1 MNELTIHADFT
12 ALDAMLRR
20 LRKEER
26 PVRIVHDGV
35 EYGVYQEFGTTK
47 LAPRPAAQTAAAE
60 IEPAYQT
67 LMGQITEVPDPD
79 AAVHKIAS
87 DLQARWMAQI
97 RTMRII
103 DTGKYHNS
111 IKVSTPEEWGGDE

>member
-60 IEPAYQT
+60 IEPAYQ
-67 LMGQITEVPDPD
+67 
-79 AAVHKIAS
+79 
-87 DLQARWMAQI
+87 R
-97 RTMRII
+97 
-103 DTGKYHNS
+103 
-111 IKVSTPEEWGGDE
+111 